1 MKTLMLIL
9 AALVLA
15 GNSFAQTLSFGGH
28 TYVALPP
35 MDRADSVKA
44 ATALG
49 GYICKLETDQ
59 EFYFIDSNF
68 VKRGTGWWWTSAT
81 AQTINRPDGSTSFYW
96 YNDDLTA
103 LNWVLY
109 NMHWNINQP
118 TMPAGEGDFIVMG
131 KFQFSYRST
140 KWITKFGNFTKEF
153 ASYYKFP
160 AIVEI
165 E

>member
-1 MKTLMLIL
+1 MKKLLLLL
-9 AALVLA
+9 AVLVWA

-68 VKRGTGWWWTSAT
+68 VKRGTGWWWTSVT
-81 AQTINRPDGSTSFYW
+81 AHTFSAADGSTFVNW
-96 YNDDLTA
+96 ANDDLTG
-103 LNWVLY
+103 LSNVY
-109 NMHWNINQP
+109 GIHWNPNQFWNP
-118 TMPAGEGDFIVMG
+118 VGEGDCMVMA